1 MTVVVDS
8 DSLFTTTIPNEH
20 LLDSLW
26 FEIDELAPRP
36 NLGNFG
42 FTIQT
47 PILWAIP

>member
-1 MTVVVDS
+1 MTVVVDG
-8 DSLFTTTIPNEH
+8 DSILAKTTIPNEH
-20 LLDSLW
+20 LMDSIW

-47 PILWAIP
+47 PIL